1 MINLVGIKSKCH
13 VLLLNPMLICFP
25 SILFTTDINQIL
37 NIVAIIFQNGLIV
50 VADRSNNR
58 VQVFSGIGQYLHKF
72 GVEGKGPGQF
82 NKPASVC
89 ADSR

>member
-1 MINLVGIKSKCH
+1 MISRYKIEMPRTYIESNAHIFSKYSFCYRH
-13 VLLLNPMLICFP
+13 
-25 SILFTTDINQIL
+25 INQIL
-37 NIVAIIFQNGLIV
+37 NIEATIFQNGLIV